1 MQAPRS
7 LQEAIQ
13 REIDD
18 PMTGRV
24 GLHVVDLDSGHEV
37 FSHNADQTFLLASL
51 TKIFTVGTAI
61 ESLGGDRRFTTRFSS
76 ATPVDADGVLDG
88 DLFIRGGGDPTI
100 GSTKHISEKFAGN
113 GTSIDRL
120 AAALRRAGVERVTG
134 NLVAD
139 GSLFASEGR
148 RGTDWMGALSFNRS
162 KFVDPI
168 VETARAIADALKAEG
183 VLIDRNAEEGTPP
196 NDATE
201 LAAVDSPTVHDLA
214 VRAGHASDNFVSEVL
229 TKHLGARVNVGKG
242 GTTAGGC
249 AAIEKHAASMGAPVK
264 LWNGSGM
271 TRQVRGRLAGN
282 EGTPRDVTAYLQRLR
297 GHALQIAVTEC
308 LPRAAQ
314 DGTLRERMRNSP
326 AVDKV
331 RAKTG
336 TLFVNY
342 QTRQPLQ
349 DSLAGYCQTDTTML
363 AFALIYQRAETQY
376 AARTSL
382 DRIAAALPA

>member
-1 MQAPRS
+1 
-7 LQEAIQ
+7 
-13 REIDD
+13 
-18 PMTGRV
+18 MTGRV
-24 GLHVVDLDSGHEV
+24 GVHVVDLDSGHEV

-51 TKIFTVGTAI
+51 TKIFTVGAAC
-61 ESLGGDRRFTTRFSS
+61 ENLGGNTKFTTQFSS
-76 ATPVDADGVLDG
+76 ATPVGADGILDG

-100 GSTKHISEKFAGN
+100 GSKKHITNRFGGQ
-113 GTSIDRL
+113 GTSIDYL

-139 GSLFASEGR
+139 GSLFAPEGR
-148 RGTDWMGALSFNRS
+148 RRTDWISALSFNRT
-162 KFVDPI
+162 KFADPV
-168 VETARAIADALKAEG
+168 VEAAQAISIALNAEG
-183 VLIDRNAEEGTPP
+183 VRVEGGAAEGPTPD
-196 NDATE
+196 NATE
-201 LAAVDSPTVHDLA
+201 IAAVDSPTVHDLA
-214 VRAGHASDNFVSEVL
+214 VRAGHESDNFVSEVL
-229 TKHLGARVNVGKG
+229 TKHLGAQVNLGKG

-249 AAIEKHAASMGAPVK
+249 AVIEKHATNMGATID

-271 TRQVRGRLAGN
+271 RRQVRGRLSGN

-297 GHALQIAVTEC
+297 GHALQETVTEC

>member
-61 ESLGGDRRFTTRFSS
+61 EALGGDTRFTTRFSS
-76 ATPVDADGVLDG
+76 VTPVDADGVLSG

-100 GSTKHISEKFAGN
+100 GSKKHIADKFGGH
-113 GTSIDRL
+113 GTSIDHL

-139 GSLFASEGR
+139 GSLFTPEGR
-148 RGTDWMGALSFNRS
+148 RRTDWISALTFNRT
-162 KFVDPI
+162 KFADPVI
-168 VETARAIADALKAEG
+168 ETAQAMADALKAEG
-183 VLIDRNAEEGTPP
+183 VRIEGGATEGTPP
-196 NDATE
+196 GDATE
-201 LAAVDSPTVHDLA
+201 IAAVDSPMVHELA

-249 AAIEKHAASMGAPVK
+249 AAIEKQAAGMGAPVK

-314 DGTLRERMRNSP
+314 DGTLRQRMRNST
-326 AVDKV
+326 AVGKI

-336 TLFVNY
+336 TLFVSH

-349 DSLAGYCQTDTTML
+349 DSLAGYCQTDTSTL
-363 AFALIYQRAETQY
+363 AFALIYERAETQY

-382 DRIAAALPA
+382 DRIAAALRA